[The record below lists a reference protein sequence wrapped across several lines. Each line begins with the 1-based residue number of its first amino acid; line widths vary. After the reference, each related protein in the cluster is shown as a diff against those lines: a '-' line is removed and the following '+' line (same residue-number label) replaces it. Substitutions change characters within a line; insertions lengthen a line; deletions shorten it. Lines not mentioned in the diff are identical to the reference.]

1 MAEASPVRE
10 ALRPFTDH
18 AASFSSGLAWAA
30 NSSWKGRREKFRAD
44 HQQEIDLYYT
54 SQRILKEKHGVKKID
69 IPAWKKEQAE
79 LRKKEEERATRY
91 KFLREKLQLSYNQLN
106 FLSKITSINFL
117 IRLSNIWNVL

>member
-1 MAEASPVRE
+1 M
-10 ALRPFTDH
+10 
-18 AASFSSGLAWAA
+18 
-30 NSSWKGRREKFRAD
+30 
-44 HQQEIDLYYT
+44 
-54 SQRILKEKHGVKKID
+54 KKID